1 MNHSF
6 LDYRPISGEIEA
18 RRNGV
23 LISFEEASLPSMR

>member
-1 MNHSF
+1 MRLTKGDGIMNHSF

-23 LISFEEASLPSMR
+23 